1 MNCHWLWKRQSIFR
15 FVYLWILSHEI
26 DGSERGDTMSWMLM
40 VLLRLEF
47 IVYRQWTQIARGLR
61 WIACHDNIIGGRVR
75 SVRFTTTCDRWTWPK
90 QQKNQQFNLKIY
102 FKNLICCF
110 DFVISAHQRTLLLNW
125 NKTEINSHNWFDGQK
140 HFSIHILCT
149 TDSLYS
155 RCERSIDTD
164 RCVLFNL
171 RQWRLKHFP
180 RIKCEFK
187 W

>member
-1 MNCHWLWKRQSIFR
+1 
-15 FVYLWILSHEI
+15 
-26 DGSERGDTMSWMLM
+26 M
-40 VLLRLEF
+40 VLLRLKF

-61 WIACHDNIIGGRVR
+61 WIACHDDIIGGRVR

-90 QQKNQQFNLKIY
+90 QKKKNNNSIRKIIQLKLNLLFRLRY
-102 FKNLICCF
+102 LRAPT
-110 DFVISAHQRTLLLNW
+110 SALLLNW
-125 NKTEINSHNWFDGQK
+125 NKTEINSHNRFDGQK

-149 TDSLYS
+149 ADSLYS
-155 RCERSIDTD
+155 RCERSTETD

-180 RIKCEFK
+180 RIKCKFE